1 METAPDCNY
10 LPFKDK
16 EFWMAAIRLYL
27 CALTL
32 TFFLGVVITTG
43 IGVLEAIVIASV
55 PLILILDMRE
65 ELSAV
70 KALEKRIATLSQ

>member
-1 METAPDCNY
+1 
-10 LPFKDK
+10 
-16 EFWMAAIRLYL
+16 MAAIRLYL
-27 CALTL
+27 CVLTL